1 MLQTEPIR
9 LADSK
14 YQCPFCQ
21 KVQPTKSNMIVHMR
35 IHTGEKPFA
44 CEYCNHSAKQ
54 KSDLNKHYE
63 SRHSTEKPFACEYCN
78 HCTKQKSDLKKHYE
92 NRHSTINIE

>member
-1 MLQTEPIR
+1 MQTEPIR
-9 LADSK
+9 LAQSK
-14 YQCPFCQ
+14 YECPFCQ
-21 KVQPTKSNMIVHMR
+21 KVMENRSNMTRHIR

-44 CEYCNHSAKQ
+44 CEYCNHSTRQ
-54 KSDLNKHYE
+54 KNDLKKHYE